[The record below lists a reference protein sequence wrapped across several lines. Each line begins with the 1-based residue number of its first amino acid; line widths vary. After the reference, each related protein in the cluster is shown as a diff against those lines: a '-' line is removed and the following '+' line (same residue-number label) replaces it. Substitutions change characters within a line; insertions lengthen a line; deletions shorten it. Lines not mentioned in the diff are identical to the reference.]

1 MSATTYRALP
11 RERLVLTLAGLALT
25 LLLASLDQTIVG
37 TALPRIVAELR
48 GFDHYAWVTTAYL
61 LASTTVVPIVGKL
74 SDMYGRKRFLVGGA
88 VLFLAASMLC
98 GLAQDMVQLSL
109 CRGLQGLGGG
119 ILMGTTFTVISIL
132 FPPAERAKVQGLFS
146 AVFGFASI
154 AGPLLGGFLTD
165 HLSWRWVFYVNLPVG
180 LAALAVLVVAFT
192 DVGVAPRR
200 RGGVDYA
207 GAATLVLGTGALLL
221 ALSWGG
227 RDYAWDSPPVL
238 GLLAGAAVLLG
249 GFLAIEARAAEPII
263 PLDLFRNPVV
273 TVSVLASS
281 FTSIGMFGAIIF
293 LPLFV
298 QAVMGANATTS
309 GLVLAPMMLSMIGSS
324 VVCGQ
329 VIARTGRYRWIGA
342 GGLAVAT
349 VGTWLLSRLTP
360 DAAYATVVRDMVL
373 MGAGIGATF
382 PVFVLAAQNA
392 TPLERIGVVTAV
404 TQFCRQIGGTVGVAV
419 FGALLT
425 SRFVPA
431 FHAVLPASV
440 AAAVPPAVLQQ
451 FENPQGLLN
460 QAALS
465 GLAER
470 LGDAGPGGS
479 PTLAAL
485 LAAVR
490 LALAAALHE
499 LFLVA
504 TLIVA
509 LGAVC
514 ALFLPEL
521 PLRRSYQRG
530 HGPAG
535 GAPPARAE
543 ALAGAGA
550 RERP

>member
-48 GFDHYAWVTTAYL
+48 GFDHYAWVATAYL

>member
-281 FTSIGMFGAIIF
+281 FT
-293 LPLFV
+293 
-298 QAVMGANATTS
+298 
-309 GLVLAPMMLSMIGSS
+309 
-324 VVCGQ
+324 
-329 VIARTGRYRWIGA
+329 
-342 GGLAVAT
+342 
-349 VGTWLLSRLTP
+349 
-360 DAAYATVVRDMVL
+360 
-373 MGAGIGATF
+373 
-382 PVFVLAAQNA
+382 
-392 TPLERIGVVTAV
+392 
-404 TQFCRQIGGTVGVAV
+404 
-419 FGALLT
+419 
-425 SRFVPA
+425 
-431 FHAVLPASV
+431 
-440 AAAVPPAVLQQ
+440 
-451 FENPQGLLN
+451 
-460 QAALS
+460 
-465 GLAER
+465 
-470 LGDAGPGGS
+470 
-479 PTLAAL
+479 
-485 LAAVR
+485 
-490 LALAAALHE
+490 
-499 LFLVA
+499 
-504 TLIVA
+504 
-509 LGAVC
+509 
-514 ALFLPEL
+514 
-521 PLRRSYQRG
+521 
-530 HGPAG
+530 
-535 GAPPARAE
+535 
-543 ALAGAGA
+543 
-550 RERP
+550 

>member
-48 GFDHYAWVTTAYL
+48 GFDHYAWVATAYL

-535 GAPPARAE
+535 GAPPAGAE

>member
-109 CRGLQGLGGG
+109 FRGLQGLGGG
-119 ILMGTTFTVISIL
+119 VLMGTTFTVISIL

-192 DVGVAPRR
+192 DVGVAPQR

-298 QAVMGANATTS
+298 QAVMGTSATTS

-360 DAAYATVVRDMVL
+360 DAAYTTVVRDMVL

-460 QAALS
+460 PAALS

-485 LAAVR
+485 LEAVR

-521 PLRRSYQRG
+521 PLRRSYRRG
-530 HGPAG
+530 DTPAS
-535 GAPPARAE
+535 GAPPAGAE